1 MTQQKPFKPYL
12 ILGCISFYI
21 GHFLMKL
28 YQISPDT
35 RGLSDPLGMGR
46 ISWMFDH
53 PFANGFIDIIPSIPS
68 LITGMLFFFIPLFFY
83 LKVTPQENYRSG
95 EEHGSAR
102 FATIED
108 MKKFRDSDPN
118 NDMIFSQHGRMGLFN
133 KRLSFAVQLNKN
145 TATIGT
151 PGDWKTRSLVKPNIM
166 QLNSS
171 FVLTDPKGLT
181 VYETGHLL
189 KKNGYKIKVFDLV
202 HLANSNQFNAFKYM
216 KDETDIDRVTESII
230 AGTTKSSN
238 QGEDFWVQ
246 AETLLIRALI
256 GFLYFDGKVL
266 NNYEPSIAMVAD
278 MLRSLKR
285 EDPDLM
291 SPVELMFKDLEEE
304 LPGNYAGK
312 QFDLFMANFG
322 GNTLMSVLA
331 VTSARFAVFDHDA
344 VRNLVATDNMDIEK
358 WQEEKTA
365 VFIAIPETDKSYNFL
380 ANLMFVTMIRVLPGI
395 ADEILQGKH
404 QTLKPKD
411 LLHFRYILDEFAQL
425 GRIPN
430 FVESQ
435 SSIRSREQSIDIIIQ
450 AINQLKTVY
459 KDDWRTILNNCG
471 ALIYL
476 GTNDEDTMKYFS
488 MRAGKQTIQVRTK
501 SQTYSKQGSSTEN
514 VQTIARDLM
523 TPDEIAR
530 IDIQE
535 ALVFVAKQNVFRD
548 RKFDLLSH
556 PNAQYLADDPDD
568 DNWYTYHYFMSD
580 IDEWEANV
588 AKDVLIE
595 ATGQEVNDPKLPW
608 NQPQDGGQ
616 EIIETEGEINEEIDQ
631 DFISEEFAQLPW
643 DIQEQL
649 LEMERG

>member
-1 MTQQKPFKPYL
+1 M
-12 ILGCISFYI
+12 
-21 GHFLMKL
+21 
-28 YQISPDT
+28 
-35 RGLSDPLGMGR
+35 GLS
-46 ISWMFDH
+46 I
-53 PFANGFIDIIPSIPS
+53 
-68 LITGMLFFFIPLFFY
+68 LFPAFHHLLLESFSSSSRFFFY

-95 EEHGSAR
+95 EEHGSAK

-380 ANLMFVTMIRVLPGI
+380 ANLMFVTMFRVLPGI

-608 NQPQDGGQ
+608 NQSQDGGR

-631 DFISEEFAQLPW
+631 DFISEELDKLPW

>member
-1 MTQQKPFKPYL
+1 M
-12 ILGCISFYI
+12 
-21 GHFLMKL
+21 
-28 YQISPDT
+28 
-35 RGLSDPLGMGR
+35 GLS
-46 ISWMFDH
+46 I
-53 PFANGFIDIIPSIPS
+53 
-68 LITGMLFFFIPLFFY
+68 LFPVFHHLLLESFSSSSHFFFY

-95 EEHGSAR
+95 EEHGSAK

-331 VTSARFAVFDHDA
+331 VTSARFAVFDHDT

-380 ANLMFVTMIRVLPGI
+380 ANLMFVTMFRVLPGI

-608 NQPQDGGQ
+608 NQSQDGGR

-631 DFISEEFAQLPW
+631 DFISEELDKLPW

>member
-1 MTQQKPFKPYL
+1 M
-12 ILGCISFYI
+12 
-21 GHFLMKL
+21 
-28 YQISPDT
+28 
-35 RGLSDPLGMGR
+35 GLS
-46 ISWMFDH
+46 I
-53 PFANGFIDIIPSIPS
+53 
-68 LITGMLFFFIPLFFY
+68 LFPVFHHLLLESFSSSSHFFFY

-95 EEHGSAR
+95 EEHGSAK

-380 ANLMFVTMIRVLPGI
+380 ANLMFVTMFRVLPGI

-608 NQPQDGGQ
+608 NQSQDGGR

-631 DFISEEFAQLPW
+631 DFISEELDKLPW